1 MGNYNSKDDARSSN
15 GIDDH
20 SIPARSGRSQAI
32 IEPVVR
38 VQEDPYSSSNNNST
52 TNGIITID
60 TSTDNLVPTVFKW
73 EHGGKHVYI
82 TGTFNNWEKQ
92 IPMHRSGNDFTYVHN
107 LKRGKHAFKFIVD
120 DEWRYAPD
128 QPTIAD
134 VEGQINNFIDV
145 SDFAPYTGDDN
156 FFIKSKDRKVPNE
169 EFQQAIPDLDEYTK
183 E

>member
-1 MGNYNSKDDARSSN
+1 MGTYNSKEDNHTLPDDISIPTKLPRPPIQQAT
-15 GIDDH
+15 DH
-20 SIPARSGRSQAI
+20 SNNRNSGV
-32 IEPVVR
+32 P
-38 VQEDPYSSSNNNST
+38 QEDVISFLTENTESV
-52 TNGIITID
+52 
-60 TSTDNLVPTVFKW
+60 VPTVFKW

-82 TGTFNNWEKQ
+82 TGTFNNWERQ

-145 SDFAPYTGDDN
+145 SEFQPYIGDDN
-156 FFIKSKDRKVPNE
+156 FFNKSKDRKVGDDD
-169 EFQQAIPDLDEYTK
+169 FKQSIPDLDDYTK